1 MISDHKPRSKVWM
14 VCAGNICRSPMAE
27 AVVRRLVGDAGLDN
41 QITVDS
47 AGTESYHAGQHAHN
61 DTLRTL
67 ARNGIS
73 DYNGRAR
80 QITRSDLQNFD
91 YIAAMDDDNLSD
103 IKYLGGGRAKIA
115 RLLDYAP
122 EQPVREVPD
131 PYYNGGFERVYDLV
145 VAGSRSLLA
154 QIRADHHL

>member
-1 MISDHKPRSKVWM
+1 MTPNHKPSIKVLM
-14 VCAGNICRSPMAE
+14 VCAGNICRWRMAE
-27 AVVRRLVGDAGLDN
+27 AGFRRLVRDAGLDN

-47 AGTESYHAGQHAHN
+47 AGTESYHTGQYAHN
-61 DTLRTL
+61 DTLRIL

-131 PYYNGGFERVYDLV
+131 PYYN
-145 VAGSRSLLA
+145 
-154 QIRADHHL
+154 